1 MGECHVSKF
10 SSHKDPDCPVP
21 AHKAVATRRSLL
33 VTEEIVLGPFLTFL
47 SPGLF
52 AEDQDTT
59 RTTLY

>member
-10 SSHKDPDCPVP
+10 FSYKDPDYAVP
-21 AHKAVATRRSLL
+21 AHTAVATRRSPL
-33 VTEEIVLGPFLTFL
+33 VKAEIVLGPFLTFL

-59 RTTLY
+59 RITLY